1 MKKFPVALQLYSV
14 RDDLEKDFIG
24 TLKQVKALGYD
35 GVGHPPRAKIRKT
48 FAEACGHNH
57 W

>member
-35 GVGHPPRAKIRKT
+35 GVEFAGLVWPYSPPR
-48 FAEACGHNH
+48 
-57 W
+57 